1 MLYYGNAITC
11 SGKILVFGIPREV
24 FRDLLKHYQSA
35 GINAT
40 LLDKKSSET
49 IAGETAIKIEGRN
62 FDLVVLKFARGSMA
76 VGRGGGFGPSI
87 SKKVTKTHPVINFH
101 HIIKGL
107 DKRNEDDLKAEMKE
121 EKKGFLSKKLV
132 NVSWQGGKL
141 AKKLNEDTELK
152 NMILKT
158 QTTSLKVEPDTKNN
172 CIRIIHQK
180 KIDMIVESGG
190 VFLKKT
196 ETRAENFPSIKTLD
210 IIDRIAEYAKAL

>member
-1 MLYYGNAITC
+1 L
-11 SGKILVFGIPREV
+11 GKILVFGIPKEV

-40 LLDKKSSET
+40 LLDKKSPET
-49 IAGETAIKIEGRN
+49 VAGETAIKVEGRN
-62 FDLVVLKFARGSMA
+62 FDLIILKFARGSMA

-107 DKRNEDDLKAEMKE
+107 NERNESDLKAEMKE

-132 NVSWQGGKL
+132 DISWQGGKL
-141 AKKLNEDTELK
+141 AKKLNEDKELK

-196 ETRAENFPSIKTLD
+196 ETRAENFPSIETLN
-210 IIDRIAEYAKAL
+210 IIDRIAEYAKAI